1 MTNAIS
7 EFVDYKRD
15 CFETALEIMKYRENF
30 KASKQD
36 IEDLFDLSDKIYKY
50 IYDNGADKKKEEMI
64 FEN

>member
-1 MTNAIS
+1 
-7 EFVDYKRD
+7 
-15 CFETALEIMKYRENF
+15 MKYRENF